1 MGMRSEGASA
11 LLLSSCC
18 LAAVFNSETRLQVS
32 KATKEMKGE
41 VMGVEQV
48 NTLRIMLIDFTD
60 IHPLLLSKHFL
71 YDSKSLVNFWR
82 YENIDSV
89 FLPIFLQIL

>member
-1 MGMRSEGASA
+1 M
-11 LLLSSCC
+11 
-18 LAAVFNSETRLQVS
+18 FNSETTLQVS
-32 KATKEMKGE
+32 KATKEMQGE
-41 VMGVEQV
+41 VTGMEQV

-60 IHPLLLSKHFL
+60 IHPLLLCKHFL

-89 FLPIFLQIL
+89 FLPIFL

>member
-1 MGMRSEGASA
+1 MR
-11 LLLSSCC
+11 
-18 LAAVFNSETRLQVS
+18 
-32 KATKEMKGE
+32 M
-41 VMGVEQV
+41 EQV

-82 YENIDSV
+82 YENIDFV
-89 FLPIFLQIL
+89 FLLIFL

>member
-1 MGMRSEGASA
+1 M
-11 LLLSSCC
+11 
-18 LAAVFNSETRLQVS
+18 FNSETTLQVS

-41 VMGVEQV
+41 VTGMEQV

-60 IHPLLLSKHFL
+60 IHPLLLSKYFL
-71 YDSKSLVNFWR
+71 YDGKSLVNFWR

-89 FLPIFLQIL
+89 FLPIFL

>member
-1 MGMRSEGASA
+1 MRFEGASA
-11 LLLSSCC
+11 LFLSSCC
-18 LAAVFNSETRLQVS
+18 LAVVCNSETRLQVS
-32 KATKEMKGE
+32 KATKEMKDE
-41 VMGVEQV
+41 VMRMEQV
-48 NTLRIMLIDFTD
+48 NTLRITLIDFTD

-82 YENIDSV
+82 YENIDSA

>member
-1 MGMRSEGASA
+1 MR
-11 LLLSSCC
+11 
-18 LAAVFNSETRLQVS
+18 
-32 KATKEMKGE
+32 M
-41 VMGVEQV
+41 EQV

-89 FLPIFLQIL
+89 FLPIFL